1 MLGHNISAQDAYRS
15 GYVNKVV
22 SPRDLIAQAEK
33 YADEV
38 NTLSP
43 FLVKKIKEISR
54 YIAAPDP
61 KEIALSNA
69 ICMLCRHSEDY
80 VEGPRAFKEKRKPE
94 WKGR

>member
-1 MLGHNISAQDAYRS
+1 
-15 GYVNKVV
+15 
-22 SPRDLIAQAEK
+22 LIGQEEK

-54 YIAAPDP
+54 YVMAPDP

-80 VEGPRAFKEKRKPE
+80 VEGPRSFKEKRKPE